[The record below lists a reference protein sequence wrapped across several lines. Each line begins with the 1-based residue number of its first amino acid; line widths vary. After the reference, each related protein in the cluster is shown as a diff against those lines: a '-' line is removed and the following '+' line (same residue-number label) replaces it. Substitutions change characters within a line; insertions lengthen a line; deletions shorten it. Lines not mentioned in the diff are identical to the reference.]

1 LDLSLHDVRHIT
13 VHYEYFHEC
22 LLVHVYLVFIGQGE
36 MLYDENDAKKEE
48 LKIGTRRIVIR
59 SDSALVMRNVG
70 AGKGRNSVVGSEK
83 TPGVKRGPRVR
94 LVRPRVWI

>member
-1 LDLSLHDVRHIT
+1 MPRT
-13 VHYEYFHEC
+13 R
-22 LLVHVYLVFIGQGE
+22 VHVYLVFIGQGE
-36 MLYDENDAKKEE
+36 MLNDENDAKKEE
-48 LKIGTRRIVIR
+48 LKIGTRRIVMR

-83 TPGVKRGPRVR
+83 TPGVKRGPLVR